1 KINWWRNLSRGR
13 AGKTDALRLSN
24 ASRSAKGF
32 REPFTVFSNMILSA
46 LVDKAVDSIPAF
58 VYITVRAH
66 Q

>member
-1 KINWWRNLSRGR
+1 NLSRVR

-32 REPFTVFSNMILSA
+32 REPFTVFFNMILSA

>member
-1 KINWWRNLSRGR
+1 RNLSRGR

-24 ASRSAKGF
+24 ASRPAKEF
-32 REPFTVFSNMILSA
+32 REPFTVFFNMILSA
-46 LVDKAVDSIPAF
+46 LVDKADDSIPAF